1 MKCPSPMLHLDPT
14 PSLKV
19 TLCCPLY
26 GLLQRRHRAFTVSIN
41 HWKKHVF
48 YGLFWY
54 VGLNFNSCAK
64 NIAKISC
71 QNYRSFTTSLRSKFS
86 LQNKI
91 AEFMIELNIF
101 LIRICLFSLFC
112 NVFDQNGIQRLDIC
126 KINYWL
132 KKKHKMSKN
141 VVIFTYCV
149 TQADE
154 V

>member
-1 MKCPSPMLHLDPT
+1 MLHLDPT

-54 VGLNFNSCAK
+54 LGLNFNSCAK

-71 QNYRSFTTSLRSKFS
+71 QNYRSFTTSLRSKFI

-101 LIRICLFSLFC
+101 LIFNLFQDIF
-112 NVFDQNGIQRLDIC
+112 VFAFFAMFLTRTIYSVWTFVKSIIGL
-126 KINYWL
+126 
-132 KKKHKMSKN
+132 KKHKMSKN
-141 VVIFTYCV
+141 AVIFPYCV

>member
-54 VGLNFNSCAK
+54 VGLNFNSWAK

-112 NVFDQNGIQRLDIC
+112 NVLTRTVSSVWTFVKSIIGL
-126 KINYWL
+126 
-132 KKKHKMSKN
+132 KKHKMSKN
-141 VVIFTYCV
+141 AVIFPYCV